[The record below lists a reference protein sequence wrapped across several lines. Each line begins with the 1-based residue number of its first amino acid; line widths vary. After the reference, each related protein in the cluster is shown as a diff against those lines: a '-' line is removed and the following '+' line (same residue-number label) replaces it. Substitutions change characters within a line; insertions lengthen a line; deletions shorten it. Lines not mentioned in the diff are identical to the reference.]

1 LPVSAIDAISPAFQ
15 HTKQQLFQPFRAAQW
30 ARLALVGLLAGELTT
45 GSCNSFHTN
54 VQAPRHPQQFLV
66 SPFPNIDPRLLV
78 LLVAFLLT
86 LGFVFW
92 ILMLYV
98 NSVMRFI
105 LFDSVIERNCRIRV
119 GWNRRQGPG
128 LRYFLWQIL
137 FGLAMGVGFAILVG
151 IPAALAFAAG
161 WLTKPKEHLPPLIL
175 FGMVLFLVLLAFG
188 VLAAVVHVFT
198 KDFVIPQMAIENLSA
213 FQAWARLLPM
223 LDSEK
228 GPYFGYVLMKI
239 VMALGVGIVV
249 GIITT
254 VVILVTLIPIGGLGA
269 LFVFAGKAAGFSWNL
284 YTITLAVVVGCVVLA
299 AILYVV
305 SLVSVPAM
313 VFFPAYS
320 IYFFAARYPALDALI
335 HPGTPLPPHPP
346 EATPLPPYPI
356 VG

>member
-1 LPVSAIDAISPAFQ
+1 MPISAIDAISPAFQ

-45 GSCNSFHTN
+45 GSCNGFNGH
-54 VQAPRHPQQFLV
+54 VQNPRQPQQFLV
-66 SPFPNIDPRLLV
+66 SPFPNIDPGLLV
-78 LLVAFLLT
+78 LLVAFLLVF
-86 LGFVFW
+86 GFVFW
-92 ILMLYV
+92 LLMLYV

-105 LFDSVIERNCRIRV
+105 LFDSVIERNCRIRQ
-119 GWNRRQGPG
+119 GWNRRQAPG
-128 LRYFLWQIL
+128 LQYFVWQIL
-137 FGLAMGVGFAILVG
+137 FGLAMGVGFVILIGV
-151 IPAALAFAAG
+151 PAALAFAAG

-175 FGMVLFLVLLAFG
+175 FGMLLFLLILAF
-188 VLAAVVHVFT
+188 VLLAAVVHVFT

-228 GPYFGYVLMKI
+228 APYFGYVLMKI
-239 VMALGVGIVV
+239 VLALGVGIVV

-284 YTITLAVVVGCVVLA
+284 YTITLTVVVGCILLA
-299 AILYVV
+299 AILYVISV
-305 SLVSVPAM
+305 ISVPAM

-320 IYFFAARYPALDALI
+320 IYFFASRYPALDALI
-335 HPGTPLPPHPP
+335 HPAAPSPPIPSGDP
-346 EATPLPPYPI
+346 IQPTAT
-356 VG
+356 G

>member
-1 LPVSAIDAISPAFQ
+1 LPISAIDAISPAFQ
-15 HTKQQLFQPFRAAQW
+15 HTKQQLFQPFRAGQW
-30 ARLALVGLLAGELTT
+30 AQLALVGLLAGELTT
-45 GSCNSFHTN
+45 GSCGNFNTN
-54 VQAPRHPQQFLV
+54 FQPPRHPSQFV
-66 SPFPNIDPRLLV
+66 ASPLPSIDPVLLV
-78 LLVAFLLT
+78 LLVALLFV

-92 ILMLYV
+92 ILLLYI

-105 LFDSVIERNCRIRV
+105 LFDSVIARNCEIRRK
-119 GWNRRQGPG
+119 WNRRQGPG
-128 LRYFLWQIL
+128 LRYFVWQIL
-137 FGLAMGVGFAILVG
+137 FSLAIFVGFIILIG
-151 IPAALAFAAG
+151 IPAAFAFAAG
-161 WLTKPKEHLPPLIL
+161 WLTKPKEHLAPLIL
-175 FGMVLFLVLLAFG
+175 FGMALFLVVMAFG

-198 KDFVIPQMAIENLSA
+198 KDFVIPQMAIENISA
-213 FQAWARLLPM
+213 FQAWVRLLPM
-223 LDSEK
+223 LGSEK

-305 SLVSVPAM
+305 SVISVPAM

-320 IYFFAARYPALDALI
+320 IYFFASRYPALDALI
-335 HPGTPLPPHPP
+335 HPAPRLPSAMSPMPP
-346 EATPLPPYPI
+346 QPNAI
-356 VG
+356 G